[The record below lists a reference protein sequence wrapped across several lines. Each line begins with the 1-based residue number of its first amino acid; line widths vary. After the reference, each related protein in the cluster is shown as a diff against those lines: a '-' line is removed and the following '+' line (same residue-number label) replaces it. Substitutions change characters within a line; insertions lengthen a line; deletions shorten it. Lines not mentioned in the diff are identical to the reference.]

1 MVDHLVT
8 EVGFGWAIR
17 ISAFMILALLIIGNL
32 TVVSRLQPNPRPIT
46 LRQYITPLTEAP
58 YLLTTIASFLFY
70 LGLFLPINY
79 IQVQATTYGMSAP
92 LAAYLIPILNGAR

>member
-1 MVDHLVT
+1 MVDHLVK

-17 ISAFMILALLIIGNL
+17 ISAFLIFALLIIGNV
-32 TVVSRLQPNPRPIT
+32 TVVSRLQPSPRPLN
-46 LRQYITPLTEAP
+46 LRKYITPLTEIP

-79 IQVQATTYGMSAP
+79 IQVQATTYGMSAS
-92 LAAYLIPILNGAR
+92 LASYLIPILNAAR